1 MSEQS
6 LSLQNNGEIVFK
18 STQDLIPYAT
28 NPRKNKKAVRAIA
41 ESIRKYGFQ
50 QPIVVDKKNVIV
62 VGHTRLD
69 AAKSLGLKTVPCV
82 VMDAPDEEVREYRVL
97 DNKLNELA
105 EWDFALLADELKAM
119 DLSDDIF
126 GLAFTEAE
134 LHEIFNPEIE
144 EVDST
149 EDKKDKTP
157 QYVIALDKESWD
169 KFIEY
174 KRSLQE
180 REGYDV
186 TDVDAI
192 NLLLANNEM
201 KPF

>member
-1 MSEQS
+1 MLEQS
-6 LSLQNNGEIVFK
+6 ISLQNNGEIIFLRVE
-18 STQDLIPYAT
+18 DLIPYAR
-28 NPRKNKKAVRAIA
+28 NPRKNKKAVKAIA

-50 QPIVVDKKNVIV
+50 QPIVVDKHSVIV

-82 VMDAPDEEVREYRVL
+82 VMDAPDEAVREYRVL

-105 EWDFALLADELKAM
+105 EWDFAILADELKAM
-119 DLSDDIF
+119 DISDDIF

-134 LHEIFNPEIE
+134 LHDIFNPEIE
-144 EVDST
+144 EIGST
-149 EDKKDKTP
+149 EDNKDKAP

-169 KFIEY
+169 RFIDY

-180 REGYDV
+180 EEGYDV
-186 TDVDAI
+186 TDVEAI
-192 NLLLANNEM
+192 NLLLSHNGL
-201 KPF
+201 